1 MSLNRVESRHLAE
14 LRALLGES
22 AVRADD
28 ESRQR
33 YGRDETEDLCF
44 PPAAAV
50 LPADAGQV
58 AALLRYASRERLG
71 VTPRGAGTGLS
82 GGALPVGG
90 GLALSLE
97 RLDRVLEIDRR
108 NLVARAEAGVTT
120 GELQRQVEEG
130 GLFYPPDPAS
140 KDSCTLGGNIA
151 EDSAGPRS
159 CKYGTTRAWVLGL
172 EGVMAS
178 GEPFS
183 CGGANRKDKAGYN
196 LTQLLVG
203 SEGTLAVV
211 TAATLRLTAKPA
223 AVMTLIL
230 PFPTLETA
238 AAAVEA
244 LFREGH
250 DPAACEMLED
260 AALAAVGATLPLP
273 PSLLASAAMLLLEL
287 HGEDRDVLLQRG
299 GALGDLAARLG
310 GGEPLAAQDAAEER
324 RLWQIRRKVGEAVK
338 HISPYK
344 EADTVVPRA
353 ALADLVRA
361 ARSVAESCGLRAI
374 CYGHAG
380 DGNLH
385 VNLLRGDL
393 DESTWEERRD
403 RAEGELF
410 AAVARLGGKIT
421 GEHGVGWT
429 QRRYLPLSVDPPS
442 LAAMRAIKA
451 AFDPLGILNPG
462 KMFLE

>member
-1 MSLNRVESRHLAE
+1 MLRDVLPHHLEA
-14 LRALLGES
+14 LRALLGDD

-28 ESRQR
+28 ASRER
-33 YGRDETEDLCF
+33 YGRDETENLNF

-50 LPADAGQV
+50 LPRDRAQV
-58 AALLRYASRERLG
+58 EAMLRYACAERLA

-82 GGALPVGG
+82 GGALPVTG

-97 RLDRVLEIDRR
+97 RMDRVLAIDPR

-120 GELQRQVEEG
+120 AELQRQVEEI

-140 KDSCTLGGNIA
+140 RETCTLGGNLA

-172 EGVMAS
+172 EAVLADGTPIS
-178 GEPFS
+178 T
-183 CGGANRKDKAGYN
+183 GGANRKDKSGYN

-203 SEGTLAVV
+203 SEGTLAVI
-211 TAATLRLTAKPA
+211 TAATLRLTARPRA
-223 AVMTLIL
+223 TMTLVL
-230 PFPTLETA
+230 PFPTLESA

-250 DPAACEMLED
+250 DPAACELLEE
-260 AALAAVGATLPLP
+260 AALTAVGATVPLP
-273 PSLLASAAMLLLEL
+273 QALQGAAAMLLVEL
-287 HGEDRDVLLQRG
+287 HGGEQDALLER
-299 GALGDLAARLG
+299 AAPLADLARRLG
-310 GGEPLAAQDAAEER
+310 GGEVLASQDAAEER

-338 HISPYK
+338 HVSAYK

-361 ARSVAESCGLRAI
+361 ARAIAAECGLRAI

-393 DESTWEERRD
+393 DEPTWIARRD
-403 RAEGELF
+403 RAEEQLF
-410 AAVARLGGKIT
+410 RAVVALGGKIT

-429 QRRYLPLSVDPPS
+429 QRRYLPLAVDPPS
-442 LAAMRAIKA
+442 ISMMRAIKA
-451 AFDPLGILNPG
+451 AFDPFGVLNPG
-462 KMFLE
+462 KIFP

>member
-1 MSLNRVESRHLAE
+1 MIQTVQAAHLAQ
-14 LRALLGES
+14 LRSLLGED
-22 AVRADD
+22 AVRSDD
-28 ESRQR
+28 ASRER
-33 YGRDETEDLCF
+33 YGRDETEMLRF

-50 LPADAGQV
+50 LPRDRRQV
-58 AALLRYASRERLG
+58 IDLMRFAHAERLA

-82 GGALPVGG
+82 GGALPVTG
-90 GLALSLE
+90 GLSLSLE
-97 RLDRVLEIDRR
+97 RLDRILQIDER
-108 NLVARAEAGVTT
+108 NLVARAESGVIT
-120 GELQRQVEEG
+120 GDLQRKVEQI

-140 KDSCTLGGNIA
+140 RDACTLGGNLA

-172 EGVMAS
+172 EAVLADGSPIAT
-178 GEPFS
+178 
-183 CGGANRKDKAGYN
+183 GGANRKDKTGYN

-203 SEGTLAVV
+203 SEGTLAVI
-211 TAATLRLTAKPA
+211 TAATLRLTAKPRA
-223 AVMTLIL
+223 TMTLVL
-230 PFPTLETA
+230 PFPTLESA

-250 DPAACEMLED
+250 DPAACEIMEA
-260 AALAAVGATLPLP
+260 AALAAVGATMPLP
-273 PSLLASAAMLLLEL
+273 DALRGAAAMLLVEL
-287 HGEDRDVLLQRG
+287 HGSDAHTLLERAG
-299 GALGDLAARLG
+299 PLADLARSLG
-310 GGEPLAAQDAAEER
+310 GGEALASQDAAEER
-324 RLWQIRRKVGEAVK
+324 RLWAIRRKVGEAVK
-338 HISPYK
+338 GVSPYK

-361 ARSVAESCGLRAI
+361 ARRVAAENGLRTI

-393 DESTWEERRD
+393 DEREWERRRD
-403 RAEGELF
+403 DAEEALFRA
-410 AAVARLGGKIT
+410 VVDLGGKIT

-429 QRRYLPLSVDPPS
+429 QRRYLPLGADPPS
-442 LAAMRAIKA
+442 IAMMRAIKA

-462 KMFLE
+462 KIFP